1 MFDIIKS
8 YLFDSDEEKRI
19 KTQLE
24 SIRNIRAGLERDVGP
39 NDKFIHGFLEGL
51 RRDEEALE
59 AQLLAC
65 KKKMWGG
72 APPSFIFYFIS

>member
-1 MFDIIKS
+1 MFSSIKS
-8 YLFDSDEEKRI
+8 YLFDSDEEKQI

-39 NDKFIHGFLEGL
+39 NDKFVHGFLEGL

-65 KKKMWGG
+65 
-72 APPSFIFYFIS
+72 

>member
-24 SIRNIRAGLERDVGP
+24 SIRNICAGLERDVGP
-39 NDKFIHGFLEGL
+39 NDKFVHGFLEGL

-65 KKKMWGG
+65 
-72 APPSFIFYFIS
+72 

>member
-8 YLFDSDEEKRI
+8 YLFDSAEEKKI
-19 KTQLE
+19 KAQIE
-24 SIRNIRAGLERDVGP
+24 SIRNIRAGLEKDAGP
-39 NDKFIHGFLEGL
+39 NDKFVHGFLEGL

-65 KKKMWGG
+65 
-72 APPSFIFYFIS
+72 

>member
-1 MFDIIKS
+1 MFSSIKS

-39 NDKFIHGFLEGL
+39 NDKFVHGFLEGL
-51 RRDEEALE
+51 RRDEEAIE

-65 KKKMWGG
+65 
-72 APPSFIFYFIS
+72 

>member
-65 KKKMWGG
+65 
-72 APPSFIFYFIS
+72 

>member
-24 SIRNIRAGLERDVGP
+24 SIRNIRAGLERDVGT
-39 NDKFIHGFLEGL
+39 NDKFVHGFLEGL

-65 KKKMWGG
+65 
-72 APPSFIFYFIS
+72 

>member
-39 NDKFIHGFLEGL
+39 NDKFVHGFLEGL

-65 KKKMWGG
+65 
-72 APPSFIFYFIS
+72 

>member
-1 MFDIIKS
+1 MFSSIKS
-8 YLFDSDEEKRI
+8 YLFDSDEEKQI

-65 KKKMWGG
+65 
-72 APPSFIFYFIS
+72 

>member
-1 MFDIIKS
+1 MFSSIKS

-39 NDKFIHGFLEGL
+39 NDKFVHGFLEGL

-65 KKKMWGG
+65 
-72 APPSFIFYFIS
+72 

>member
-1 MFDIIKS
+1 MFSSIKS
-8 YLFDSDEEKRI
+8 YIFDSDEEKRI

-24 SIRNIRAGLERDVGP
+24 SIRNIRAGRERDVGP
-39 NDKFIHGFLEGL
+39 NDKFVHGFLEGL

-65 KKKMWGG
+65 
-72 APPSFIFYFIS
+72 

>member
-24 SIRNIRAGLERDVGP
+24 SIRNIRAGLERGVGP
-39 NDKFIHGFLEGL
+39 NDKFVHGFLEGL

-65 KKKMWGG
+65 
-72 APPSFIFYFIS
+72 

>member
-24 SIRNIRAGLERDVGP
+24 SIRNIRVGLEKDTGP
-39 NDKFIHGFLEGL
+39 NDKFVHGFLEGL

-65 KKKMWGG
+65 
-72 APPSFIFYFIS
+72 

>member
-1 MFDIIKS
+1 MFSSIKS
-8 YLFDSDEEKRI
+8 YLFDSDEERQI

-24 SIRNIRAGLERDVGP
+24 SIRNIRAGLEMDVGP

-65 KKKMWGG
+65 
-72 APPSFIFYFIS
+72 

>member
-1 MFDIIKS
+1 MFSSIKS
-8 YLFDSDEEKRI
+8 YIFDSDEEKRI

-39 NDKFIHGFLEGL
+39 NDKFVHGFLEGL

-65 KKKMWGG
+65 
-72 APPSFIFYFIS
+72 

>member
-1 MFDIIKS
+1 MFATLKS
-8 YLFDSDEEKRI
+8 YLFDSDEEKKI
-19 KTQLE
+19 KAQLE

-39 NDKFIHGFLEGL
+39 NDKFVHGFLEGL

-65 KKKMWGG
+65 
-72 APPSFIFYFIS
+72 

>member
-39 NDKFIHGFLEGL
+39 NDKFVHGFLDGL

-65 KKKMWGG
+65 
-72 APPSFIFYFIS
+72 